1 MLNRRVFFQAACRS
15 KIKTMFFSMSLY
27 LCGEMFF
34 EFFLS
39 VKTNLQIWL
48 SSWPTKTEVVMSII
62 MYRLILLNFFISVN
76 IPSHDRIP

>member
-34 EFFLS
+34 EFFCPL
-39 VKTNLQIWL
+39 KLI
-48 SSWPTKTEVVMSII
+48 
-62 MYRLILLNFFISVN
+62 YRHGCQVSKLKLK
-76 IPSHDRIP
+76 